1 MGLTH
6 YSIIETIKPFKNVNL
21 YNLFNALSN
30 YVENIKNGVY
40 TRCIWM
46 KWYLMI
52 KLCYFFYWGNTQVM
66 MPKGSWTKSDTVEC
80 YIHGYNPNKFRNHG
94 KILLIIRQATL
105 IRIIIIVII
114 LDVWAPF
121 SLKQVKCYWL
131 CYAIFRGVLINDFDI
146 NY

>member
-1 MGLTH
+1 MLT
-6 YSIIETIKPFKNVNL
+6 YTIFLMPKVT
-21 YNLFNALSN
+21 
-30 YVENIKNGVY
+30 KNGVY

-46 KWYLMI
+46 KWYLLI

-80 YIHGYNPNKFRNHG
+80 YIHGYNPNKSRNHG

-121 SLKQVKCYWL
+121 S
-131 CYAIFRGVLINDFDI
+131 FDI
-146 NY
+146 TRVFVVYLLFYVMLLIAKFECPSFRPVYVQCCLLR